1 MPPGIRTGGSS
12 GKYSL
17 HQTLLD
23 FLVLVAPKRK
33 WILLWVVY
41 FSSLHCIQKFGNEV
55 VASSKS
61 WHERRL
67 RFII

>member
-33 WILLWVVY
+33 WILLWVFY
-41 FSSLHCIQKFGNEV
+41 FSLLQMLHCIQKFGNEV
-55 VASSKS
+55 
-61 WHERRL
+61 L
-67 RFII
+67 D